1 MLPRVHLVA
10 LTISIVFLA
19 AVVLQIRRRRLREQY
34 ALLWLLT
41 GLALLVTSLSPKL
54 VSILAGYL
62 GIAYPPAALFF
73 LAVLAFLGVGLHNSL
88 VISKLTEQQLRLAQY
103 LAILKQDI
111 GFVRQTREGEA
122 PPPQRPNSSQ

>member
-10 LTISIVFLA
+10 LTISVAFLA
-19 AVVLQIRRRRLREQY
+19 AVVLLIRQRRLREQY

-111 GFVRQTREGEA
+111 DFVRQAREGEA